1 MFFGWWDPM
10 YLVFTVPPLL
20 LALAAQAWVR
30 SSYRKGLQVPNA
42 GRITGLEGAKH
53 MARQARLGLRIDVI
67 GGELTDSYDPR
78 DDTLRLSREVAQ
90 SASVGALAIV
100 AHELGHAAQDSEEYA
115 PMQIRSALVGPV
127 NIGTQLGTILFIAG
141 LFMSAFAGLT
151 GIGRIVSWMGILG
164 FCLAVLFALIT
175 LPIELNASRR
185 GLALL
190 AESGLVIDSQMSYAR
205 NVLYAAALTYVAAL
219 AQALAQVMYYVFL
232 LSGRRR
238 RR

>member
-1 MFFGWWDPM
+1 M

-20 LALAAQAWVR
+20 LALLAQSWVR
-30 SSYRKGLQVPNA
+30 SSYRKGLQVPSA
-42 GRITGLEGAKH
+42 SHVTGLEGAKH
-53 MARQARLGLRIDVI
+53 MARQAGLGLRIDVI

-100 AHELGHAAQDSEEYA
+100 AHELGHAVQDNEEYA
-115 PMQIRSALVGPV
+115 PMQVRSSLVGPA

-141 LFMSAFAGLT
+141 LFMSAFVGLS
-151 GIGRIVSWMGILG
+151 GIGRILSWVGILG
-164 FCLAVLFALIT
+164 FCLSVLFALIT
-175 LPIELNASRR
+175 LPIEFNASRR

-190 AESGLVIDSQMSYAR
+190 ASSGLVMESQMGYAR
-205 NVLYAAALTYVAAL
+205 NVLYAAALTYIAAL